1 MKKGYLLLEDG
12 AMFEGVLF
20 GAQESPVGEVVF
32 NTGMTGYQ
40 ETLTDPSYEGQM
52 VVMTY
57 PLIGNYGF
65 NEEDPQS
72 QAPSVR
78 GFIIREGCD
87 SFSNWRGSE
96 GLESYFFRQGLTGL
110 MDVDTRA
117 LTRHLRE
124 QGTLRGRM
132 LPEGADPDAAME
144 SILAFDNS
152 QAVFRVTTRE
162 AYRLEPTPCR
172 VAVLDFGVK
181 RNILKS
187 MVDRNMALTVF
198 PADTPASAIL
208 AGDFDGVFL
217 SNGPGDPAL
226 LTGIVD
232 QVRALLG
239 QVPVFGICLGHQI
252 LAHALGGQT
261 RRMKFGHRG
270 SNHPVRDLALERVF
284 ITSQNH
290 GYEVVE
296 ESLPADK
303 VLVTHVNVNDGT
315 VEGLRHRELPVFSVQ
330 YHPEA
335 CPGPGDS
342 TYLFDRFLNMMHAFK
357 EKA

>member
-12 AMFEGVLF
+12 ATFEGVLF
-20 GAQESPVGEVVF
+20 GAQGSPVGEVVF

-40 ETLTDPSYEGQM
+40 EILTDPSYFGQM

-65 NEEDPQS
+65 NDQDLQS
-72 QAPSVR
+72 PVPLVR

-124 QGTLRGRM
+124 RGTLRGRM
-132 LPEGADPDAAME
+132 LPEGADPRAAMAD
-144 SILAFDNS
+144 ILAFDNRR
-152 QAVFRVTTRE
+152 AVFEVTTPE
-162 AYRLEPTPCR
+162 AYKLSPTPCK
-172 VAVLDFGVK
+172 VAVVDFGVK

-187 MVDRNMALTVF
+187 MVDRNMALTVY
-198 PADTPASAIL
+198 PADVSAETIL
-208 AGDFDGVFL
+208 KDKPDGVFL

-226 LTGIVD
+226 LTDAVD

-239 QVPVFGICLGHQI
+239 KVPVFGICLGHQI
-252 LAHALGGQT
+252 LAHALGGDT
-261 RRMKFGHRG
+261 RKMKFGHRG

-290 GYEVVE
+290 GYEVIE

-315 VEGLRHRELPVFSVQ
+315 VEGLRHRELPAFSVQ

-342 TYLFDRFLNMMHAFK
+342 TYLFDRFLSMMHAFK